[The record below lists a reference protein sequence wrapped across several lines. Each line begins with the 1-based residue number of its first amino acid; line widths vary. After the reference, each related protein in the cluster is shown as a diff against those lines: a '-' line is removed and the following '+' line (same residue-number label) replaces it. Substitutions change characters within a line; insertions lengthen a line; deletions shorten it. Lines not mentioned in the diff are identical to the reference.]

1 MTDRRKPPGGGRGP
15 RRGGER
21 RGERRPGSPERS
33 RPPRPPRPPCA
44 DSAGG
49 ARPPTRPSGRSAG
62 EPSRDPAGRLP
73 GPYGRSPRLPVRPP
87 AGLRLIEVEEL
98 ELTIEQLVDGGD
110 GLGRFEGIPI
120 FVPRSA
126 PGDRVRA
133 RLVER
138 RPGYGRAEIVE
149 LLAPGAGRREPACP
163 HFARCGGCDLQHL
176 EYRRQLELKAEA
188 TLETLRRLS
197 ALTVPTPQAIFAAEP
212 WGYRLRAQLHTRPVG
227 GGVEVGYH
235 ARGSRQLV
243 AVDRCPVLA
252 PALERELATLGRRLP
267 AGAPSRLDL
276 ALGDGDEVS
285 YSPLVEGLPH
295 GELSRRVGEHE
306 YLFDARCFFQ
316 GHSGLLAP
324 LVERVVGEATGAT
337 ALDLYG
343 GVGLFALPLARRYAR
358 VVLVEGDR
366 IAARFARKNVRLN
379 GLENVDV
386 VPQAVESWVGSG
398 LVEGLD
404 RVVLDPPRDGLSL
417 VVRRLLVA
425 RPPRAVTYVS
435 CHAAALARDLKELGE
450 RFAVV
455 SLALFDL
462 FPQTGHMEAVVE
474 LSRR

>member
-1 MTDRRKPPGGGRGP
+1 
-15 RRGGER
+15 
-21 RGERRPGSPERS
+21 
-33 RPPRPPRPPCA
+33 
-44 DSAGG
+44 
-49 ARPPTRPSGRSAG
+49 
-62 EPSRDPAGRLP
+62 
-73 GPYGRSPRLPVRPP
+73 
-87 AGLRLIEVEEL
+87 
-98 ELTIEQLVDGGD
+98 LVDGGD

-126 PGDRVRA
+126 PGDRLRV

-149 LLAPGAGRREPACP
+149 LLAPGPGRREPACSY
-163 HFARCGGCDLQHL
+163 FARCGGCDLQHL

-197 ALTVPTPQAIFAAEP
+197 GLTVPTPQAIFAAEP
-212 WGYRLRAQLHTRPVG
+212 WGYRLRVQFHTRPVG
-227 GGVEVGYH
+227 GGVAVGYH
-235 ARGSRQLV
+235 ARGSHELV

-252 PALERELATLGRRLP
+252 PALERELLTLGRRLP
-267 AGAPSRLDL
+267 ASAPSRLDL

-295 GELSRRVGEHE
+295 GELARRVGEHE

-324 LVERVVGEATGAT
+324 LVERVVGEATGAA

-343 GVGLFALPLARRYAR
+343 GVGLFALPLARRYGR

-379 GLENVDV
+379 GLANVEV
-386 VPQAVESWVGSG
+386 VGQAVESWVGAG
-398 LVEGLD
+398 LGEGVD

-474 LSRR
+474 LARR